1 MLEHRKLT
9 SYYTGTPYSHG
20 ADMTFNTLADLN
32 ADNKVVLL
40 RADLNVPF
48 ADGAVTD
55 TTRLD
60 RIIPTIRLLQKKNAK
75 IAILAHFGRPKGKTP
90 EDTLAPVAKK
100 LGELLNEQVTFVT
113 DCVGA
118 TAKDAIANLKPGQVA
133 VLENVRYY
141 PEEEKNDPAFTKQLA
156 ELGDIYVNDAFSASH
171 RAHASIEGLA
181 KLLPAYAGLLMEDEL
196 NALSKGLENPQKPVA
211 AIVGG
216 SKISSKLSVLDNL
229 VKKVD
234 YLILGGGMQNT
245 FFFANGIEVGKSL
258 CERDMADQAKTIMA
272 TAEKHGCKIVLPID
286 RIAVKEFGKGVPYE
300 TVKTE
305 ELPSDMEGVD
315 IGPATLENLRGILST
330 CKTVLWNGPMGV
342 FEVKPFDNGTNGLAK
357 IVADLTVDGTLISV
371 AGGGDTVS
379 ALENAG
385 VADKFTYISSAG
397 GAFLEWLEGKP
408 LPGVQALMDAAKKQA
423 A

>member
-1 MLEHRKLT
+1 MTSTNFQTFKTLEAK
-9 SYYTGTPYSHG
+9 
-20 ADMTFNTLADLN
+20 D
-32 ADNKVVLL
+32 KVVLL
-40 RADLNVPF
+40 RADLNVPMK
-48 ADGAVTD
+48 DGEITD

-60 RIIPTIRLLQKKNAK
+60 RIVPTIKALQEKGAK
-75 IAILAHFGRPKGKTP
+75 IAILAHFGRPKGKSA
-90 EDTLAPVAKK
+90 EDSLAPVAAK
-100 LGELLNEQVTFVT
+100 LSAILKEPVAFIH
-113 DCVGA
+113 DCVGPI
-118 TAKDAIANLKPGQVA
+118 AKDAIDDLKSGQVA
-133 VLENVRYY
+133 VLENIRYY
-141 PEEEKNDPAFTKQLA
+141 NEEENNDPAFAKQLA
-156 ELGDIYVNDAFSASH
+156 DLGDIYVNDAFSASH

-181 KLLPAYAGLLMEDEL
+181 QLLPAYAGLLMEDEL
-196 NALSKGLENPQKPVA
+196 NALSSGLENPQKPVA

-234 YLILGGGMQNT
+234 YLVLGGGMQNT
-245 FFFANGIEVGKSL
+245 FFFAQGIEVGKSL
-258 CERDMADQAKTIMA
+258 CERDMVEEAKKIMA
-272 TAEKHGCKIVLPID
+272 TAEKHGCKIVLPVD
-286 RIAVKEFGKGVPYE
+286 RIAVKEFGKGVPFE

-305 ELPSDMEGVD
+305 DLPADMEGVD
-315 IGPATLENLRGILST
+315 IGPATLENLSKILAT

-357 IVADLTVDGTLISV
+357 IVADLTTNGTLVSV

-385 VADKFTYISSAG
+385 VADKFTYISTAG

-408 LPGVQALMDAAKKQA
+408 LPGVQALMNAAKKA